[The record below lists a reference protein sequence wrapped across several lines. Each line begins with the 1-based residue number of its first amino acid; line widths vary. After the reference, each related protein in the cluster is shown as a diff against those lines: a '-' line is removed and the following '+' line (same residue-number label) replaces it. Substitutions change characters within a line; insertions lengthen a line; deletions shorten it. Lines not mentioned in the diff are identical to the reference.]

1 MMLMVHNKYSD
12 TDNMVILVHKCTEVL
27 ISESSSSNIKMS
39 VVYGLVSR
47 FGMIHAIDFSCLGFA
62 FTL

>member
-12 TDNMVILVHKCTEVL
+12 TNNMVILVHKYTEVL
-27 ISESSSSNIKMS
+27 ISEAFSSNIKMS

-47 FGMIHAIDFSCLGFA
+47 FGMINAIDFSCLGFA